1 MSHHSAHTLTQIEEP
16 YLAIEEA
23 TTYELSACY
32 NVSIDCHSSDMV
44 ANIVTSTMF
53 DGKVY
58 AKGSPLSC
66 VEDIENKVNSFL
78 PPSSHFLK
86 ITQNAAFEFWQFPP
100 IFVLLKLTCLVTLFD
115 RKLQV
120 FKNSPK
126 LTFFGHF

>member
-1 MSHHSAHTLTQIEEP
+1 MSNLVQTFFRCHSYDYNDTGDFVCRLSHHSAHTLTQIEEP

-44 ANIVTSTMF
+44 ANIVTSTLF

-66 VEDIENKVNSFL
+66 VEDIENKVRNPL
-78 PPSSHFLK
+78 QLTQSSVK
-86 ITQNAAFEFWQFPP
+86 P
-100 IFVLLKLTCLVTLFD
+100 C
-115 RKLQV
+115 
-120 FKNSPK
+120 
-126 LTFFGHF
+126 

>member
-1 MSHHSAHTLTQIEEP
+1 MTQIEEP

-78 PPSSHFLK
+78 PPSSHCLK
-86 ITQNAAFEFWQFPP
+86 ITQNAAFEFLNLFCIFHQF
-100 IFVLLKLTCLVTLFD
+100 L
-115 RKLQV
+115 
-120 FKNSPK
+120 SY
-126 LTFFGHF
+126 

>member
-78 PPSSHFLK
+78 PPSSHCLK
-86 ITQNAAFEFWQFPP
+86 ITQNAAFEFLNFG
-100 IFVLLKLTCLVTLFD
+100 IFHKFL
-115 RKLQV
+115 
-120 FKNSPK
+120 SY
-126 LTFFGHF
+126 